1 VPTLCAGT
9 ALAAVEETA
18 SASHGGE
25 GDAGWMLCFPPGTA
39 PRGKLFYWSYVYYV
53 SKFYEL
59 LDTVLLVLK
68 GRPLTFLH
76 VFHHAFVLVMC
87 FLWLQS
93 SQSLQH
99 IALLTNTGIHVMM
112 YFYYF
117 LTTLGIRPGWKVLV
131 TNGQIVQFVFSFAC
145 SVPFVWTHV
154 TSVRGGGGGCAGFEA
169 WWGCTS

>member
-1 VPTLCAGT
+1 
-9 ALAAVEETA
+9 
-18 SASHGGE
+18 
-25 GDAGWMLCFPPGTA
+25 MLCFPPGTA